1 MKDSTWP
8 RFLGALLFSCLGLV
22 SAQVRAEE
30 EVENATT
37 ESDPASRPT
46 PAGDTGEAAPAPAP
60 EATGES
66 AENPQDNRAD
76 IEEPDRLR
84 YIIESIE
91 CRGNH
96 KTLGALIISHL
107 LFKPGETLD
116 EEKVEH
122 SRIRLLAL
130 GYFKD
135 ARMRLERGSMRG
147 RVKVIVEVDER
158 NTIIV
163 DDLFFGVSGSN
174 PVWGG
179 LGISELNFLG
189 RGMVLSGAF
198 VASEYQQGG
207 RLGLY
212 WPSVMN
218 TNFTAGI
225 QALLSNGR
233 EAALAGRMQK
243 IPAHPEC
250 DALTESDQFLPYF
263 RVGGVLTAGIRI
275 DRYNR
280 VLIDM
285 HVEAIDADVTES
297 QYQDNSGR
305 TCPNYPF
312 AGYLKD
318 DASVLSSLTLRF
330 ERDTRDDFFM
340 PRRGL
345 LFSVSVELASRVLGS
360 SYEYSKYML
369 RFDLNFPIASDHA
382 LRLSVIGGIL
392 QDVGERGSPFFS
404 RFFVGDHALF
414 WIDKGS
420 LPRNLDLN
428 FSDTFDYGDVLLS
441 TSAEY
446 DIPLWV
452 GGNFFY
458 RAYIYGA
465 FNFSYVTKAAF
476 LATQE
481 EWSGRAKTPI
491 SLDLGLKFDT
501 PVGLFTFS
509 LGYIVDL
516 AW

>member
-1 MKDSTWP
+1 
-8 RFLGALLFSCLGLV
+8 V
-22 SAQVRAEE
+22 SAQVRAEK
-30 EVENATT
+30 EVENETT
-37 ESDPASRPT
+37 ESDPASRPS
-46 PAGDTGEAAPAPAP
+46 PAGDAGEAAPAPAP

-76 IEEPDRLR
+76 IEEPDRPR

-96 KTLGALIISHL
+96 KTLGTLIISHL

-163 DDLFFGVSGSN
+163 DDLFFGVSSSN

-218 TNFTAGI
+218 TNFTGGI
-225 QALLSNGR
+225 QALVSNGR

-250 DALTESDQFLPYF
+250 DVLTESDQFLPYF
-263 RVGGVLTAGIRI
+263 RAGGVLTAGIRI

-312 AGYLKD
+312 GGYLKD

-428 FSDTFDYGDVLLS
+428 FSDTFDYGDVLFS
-441 TSAEY
+441 TTAEY
-446 DIPLWV
+446 DIPLWA

-481 EWSGRAKTPI
+481 EWSGRAKSPI

>member
-1 MKDSTWP
+1 MSD
-8 RFLGALLFSCLGLV
+8 RFRPCLLVFAAMCLLFGSSSSGQEAPPPAADRETEGAPGKN
-22 SAQVRAEE
+22 SDTPEEPATQPGPETEDPATNRAEL
-30 EVENATT
+30 
-37 ESDPASRPT
+37 
-46 PAGDTGEAAPAPAP
+46 
-60 EATGES
+60 
-66 AENPQDNRAD
+66 
-76 IEEPDRLR
+76 EEPERPR
-84 YIIESIE
+84 YIIEAIE

-96 KTLGALIISHL
+96 KTLGALIISYL
-107 LFKPGETLD
+107 MFKPGEALD
-116 EEKVEH
+116 EEKVEL

-135 ARMRLERGSMRG
+135 ARMRLERGTMRG

-163 DDLFFGVSGSN
+163 DDLFFGVSESN

-198 VASEYQQGG
+198 VASKHQQGG

-225 QALLSNGR
+225 QALFSRGR
-233 EAALAGRMQK
+233 EAALTGRMQK
-243 IPAHPEC
+243 NSAHPEC
-250 DALTESDQFLPYF
+250 DALTQNDLFLPYL
-263 RVGGVLTAGIRI
+263 RAGGVLTAGIRI

-297 QYQDNSGR
+297 KYQDNTGR
-305 TCPNYPF
+305 TCANYPF

-369 RFDLNFPIASDHA
+369 RLDLNFPIASDHA

-404 RFFVGDHALF
+404 RFFVGDYALF

-420 LPRNLDLN
+420 LPRNLELN

-441 TSAEY
+441 TTAEY
-446 DIPLWV
+446 DIPLWS
-452 GGNFFY
+452 GGTFFY
-458 RAYIYGA
+458 RAYVYGA

-481 EWSGRAKTPI
+481 EWSGRAKSPI

-501 PVGLFTFS
+501 PIGLFTFS